1 MRQTHMATTKKKQT
15 KTSEKT
21 RKKQKVEQQPK
32 HKRPVEWSRINKFP
46 FSTRQQS
53 VSVCFDNHEDL
64 TDLDFI
70 YSKIV
75 ERHPS
80 LMAEKFYSKVQ
91 DVYDLDLDEAT
102 VVSMM
107 KPLCDSLLAD
117 IREFLADEDF
127 VHLLHDKFGFGIDK
141 VI

>member
-1 MRQTHMATTKKKQT
+1 MRQTHMATAK
-15 KTSEKT
+15 KTSEKKAKKKAS
-21 RKKQKVEQQPK
+21 RKAEQPPK
-32 HKRPVEWSRINKFP
+32 HKRPVEWSRTNKFP
-46 FSTRQQS
+46 FNTRQQS

-70 YSKIV
+70 YSKII
-75 ERHPS
+75 ERHPA

-107 KPLCDSLLAD
+107 KPLCDGLLAD